1 MNPPCPFFLAFLKT
15 CEANRHPLRQ
25 VRMAW
30 RIRRRSQKD
39 ELSCCS
45 SFSRAHNENSSTID
59 SIIFGSMEWATNEW
73 KFIKHPNYANG
84 PYLYPSCVISTLKPN
99 GQHLITHL
107 QGLSNQTR
115 VFAEAHIQYFIFGSL

>member
-73 KFIKHPNYANG
+73 KFIKHPNYANRV
-84 PYLYPSCVISTLKPN
+84 PISLRILRLHKTTVIYLANLVAKNNQYVIEMVHIS
-99 GQHLITHL
+99 ITRWDKL
-107 QGLSNQTR
+107 
-115 VFAEAHIQYFIFGSL
+115 